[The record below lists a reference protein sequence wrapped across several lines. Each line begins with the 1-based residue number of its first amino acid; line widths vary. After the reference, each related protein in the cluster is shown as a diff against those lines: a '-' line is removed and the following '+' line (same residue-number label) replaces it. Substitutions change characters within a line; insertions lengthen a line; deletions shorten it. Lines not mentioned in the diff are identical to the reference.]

1 MASPLWP
8 GWLFGSDNGLLHKP
22 QVKQEGESD
31 GGHPLIS
38 MECAWPMTALGICR
52 GRDLFMFS
60 WTVDN
65 RLTVSKEL
73 SVLSVLIGPDSAD
86 SIDPE
91 ADAECNPDGVDSI
104 DPEADADT
112 LDDDMDSIDPEAD
125 ADSVADAALA
135 IDVVFSKVSLDMI
148 PRLINTW
155 TCMHIFLALFCFAF
169 ATNVLQSLEWH
180 FRASSWTFTWQYPA
194 GLLDDTCPKTQ
205 NIEGDTLTA
214 NGKFPDNSPSL
225 SKSLLTVSPHLYPCK
240 SGRSKYRFSGWTADS
255 MVFTCSHVNRE
266 EELLFTIT
274 ARACLHRWCKQ
285 IVLGDS
291 CLQSLMTRHLSSW
304 LLVLQE

>member
-38 MECAWPMTALGICR
+38 MECAWTMTALGICR

-60 WTVDN
+60 WTVDK

-73 SVLSVLIGPDSAD
+73 SVLFVLIGPDSAD
-86 SIDPE
+86 DDVDSIDLE
-91 ADAECNPDGVDSI
+91 ADAVCNPDGVDSI

-112 LDDDMDSIDPEAD
+112 VDDDMDSIDPEAD
-125 ADSVADAALA
+125 ADSVADDVDSIDLEADAA

-169 ATNVLQSLEWH
+169 ATNVLQPLE
-180 FRASSWTFTWQYPA
+180 
-194 GLLDDTCPKTQ
+194 
-205 NIEGDTLTA
+205 
-214 NGKFPDNSPSL
+214 
-225 SKSLLTVSPHLYPCK
+225 
-240 SGRSKYRFSGWTADS
+240 
-255 MVFTCSHVNRE
+255 
-266 EELLFTIT
+266 
-274 ARACLHRWCKQ
+274 
-285 IVLGDS
+285 
-291 CLQSLMTRHLSSW
+291 
-304 LLVLQE
+304 

>member
-60 WTVDN
+60 WTVDK

-73 SVLSVLIGPDSAD
+73 SVLFVLIGPDSVD
-86 SIDPE
+86 D
-91 ADAECNPDGVDSI
+91 DVDSI
-104 DPEADADT
+104 DA
-112 LDDDMDSIDPEAD
+112 EAD
-125 ADSVADAALA
+125 ADSVADDVDSIDLEADAA

-155 TCMHIFLALFCFAF
+155 TCMYIFLALFCFAF
-169 ATNVLQSLEWH
+169 ATNVLQSLEQH
-180 FRASSWTFTWQYPA
+180 LRASSCTFTWQYPA
-194 GLLDDTCPKTQ
+194 GLFDETCPKT
-205 NIEGDTLTA
+205 E
-214 NGKFPDNSPSL
+214 
-225 SKSLLTVSPHLYPCK
+225 H
-240 SGRSKYRFSGWTADS
+240 
-255 MVFTCSHVNRE
+255 
-266 EELLFTIT
+266 
-274 ARACLHRWCKQ
+274 
-285 IVLGDS
+285 
-291 CLQSLMTRHLSSW
+291 
-304 LLVLQE
+304 